1 MKEQAFITRRMLVKS
16 SVLGMLA
23 ASVPNLVYA
32 KQVHGLLD
40 KMVPVSGRPHD
51 RYPAIALEV
60 ASEIVGVSHFDLP
73 KLKTLVDARPELAK
87 AVWDWG
93 FGDWE
98 SAIGAA
104 SHVGRKDIV
113 DYLVSRGAIP
123 SIFTFAVLGDYQIVK
138 AMISARPGIQRS
150 LRPHGISLLQH
161 ARTGLNTDGADR
173 SGAEKLVDY
182 LQNLGDADGP
192 QYLELADTEKDKYL
206 GDYRYGEGA
215 EDGFT
220 IRLNMRKMI
229 ALGRLGKSGGT
240 LWRIGE
246 NEFTYQGAPSVTI
259 RFLVEAGKVRSLTLK
274 EPGLELVAVKQ

>member
-1 MKEQAFITRRMLVKS
+1 MDKSPFISRRMLVKS

-32 KQVHGLLD
+32 REVQGMLRKIAPG
-40 KMVPVSGRPHD
+40 SGRPHD
-51 RYPAIALEV
+51 RYPAIALEI
-60 ASEIVGVSHFDLP
+60 ASEVVGLSHFDLQ
-73 KLKTLVDARPELAK
+73 KLKTLVDPRPELAK

-113 DYLVSRGAIP
+113 DYLVSRGAVP
-123 SIFTFAVLGDYQIVK
+123 SIFTFAVLGDHQTVK
-138 AMISARPGIQRS
+138 AMITASPGIQKNFG
-150 LRPHGISLLQH
+150 PHGISLLQH
-161 ARTGLNTDGADR
+161 AKTGLNTDGADKA
-173 SGAEKLVDY
+173 GAQKLVDY
-182 LQNLGDADGP
+182 LLSLGDADGP
-192 QYLELADTEKDKYL
+192 QYLELPEAEKEKFL

-246 NEFTYQGAPSVTI
+246 NEFTYQGAPSVTV
-259 RFLVEAGKVRSLTLK
+259 RFLMDGGRVRSLILK
-274 EPGLELVAVKQ
+274 EPGLELLAVKQ

>member
-1 MKEQAFITRRMLVKS
+1 
-16 SVLGMLA
+16 MLA

-32 KQVHGLLD
+32 RQVHGILD
-40 KMVPVSGRPHD
+40 KMAPASGRPHD

-60 ASEIVGVSHFDLP
+60 TSEIVGVSHFDLP

-98 SAIGAA
+98 SAIAAA
-104 SHVGRKDIV
+104 SHVGRKDII
-113 DYLVSRGAIP
+113 DYLMSRGAVP
-123 SIFTFAVLGDYQIVK
+123 TIFTFAVLGEYQVVR
-138 AMISARPGIQRS
+138 AMISARPGIQRNFG
-150 LRPHGISLLQH
+150 PHGITLLQH
-161 ARTGLNTDGADR
+161 ARTGLSTDGADR
-173 SGAEKLVDY
+173 SGAQKLVDY
-182 LQNLGDADGP
+182 LQELGDADGP
-192 QYLELADTEKDKYL
+192 QYLELADVEKEKFL
-206 GDYRYGEGA
+206 GDYRYGDGA

-246 NEFTYQGAPSVTI
+246 NEFTYQGAPSVTV
-259 RFLVEAGKVRSLTLK
+259 RFLLEQGKVVSLNLR
-274 EPGLELVAVKQ
+274 EPGLELVALKQ